1 MGDEGC
7 LVFSMRDDARLDVFV
22 KFDVAIRLS
31 LFDNEEPHFGCT
43 SEEEHCKDEVIP
55 CTWV

>member
-1 MGDEGC
+1 
-7 LVFSMRDDARLDVFV
+7 MRDDARLDVFV

-43 SEEEHCKDEVIP
+43 SEEEHCKDEVFP